1 MLALASSLAPFWS
14 RLEMVRP
21 TAPARDRDGERRT
34 KTEPVASK
42 RERPKPARS
51 LVSLGLVACKY
62 ERAPVRVTRGD
73 TARSRAPARKTAP
86 REKYPAVANPRTRP
100 FPAWTLTG
108 RAQLT
113 RERPSVVSDTEA
125 SLKTSSTGPAAS
137 PTRW

>member
-51 LVSLGLVACKY
+51 LASLGLVACKY
-62 ERAPVRVTRGD
+62 ERAPVRVTRAGTGRPGD
-73 TARSRAPARKTAP
+73 PARLRACRSARGARQWP
-86 REKYPAVANPRTRP
+86 
-100 FPAWTLTG
+100 TG
-108 RAQLT
+108 G
-113 RERPSVVSDTEA
+113 D
-125 SLKTSSTGPAAS
+125 
-137 PTRW
+137 